1 MPNKVAVDQQAK
13 GMIIELGLLIR
24 DCRGTLS
31 QSQLAKRVGLPR
43 SNMKYIEDG
52 VNAPTAEV
60 YDKLIKEL
68 KPDLQ
73 TRQRMDRLYMAIR
86 KVPPPD
92 ICRTITQNKDLV
104 DAMRKLEGCN
114 LTPKPP
120 VDDPVFLR
128 FTKSLTDEYQNL
140 RENRNKNDIYGMT
153 KSMSK
158 DFPFEDIERIS
169 AWLRYLISNPDSA
182 ESRSVVE
189 PIMDME
195 EQFKT
200 RTNWICRCK
209 NKVRKICVE
218 TFRSSTT
225 TTLARELTTPESSED
240 MERAEKRVK
249 DSRMG
254 KKK

>member
-24 DCRGTLS
+24 DCRRTLS

-73 TRQRMDRLYMAIR
+73 ARQRMDRLYMAIR

-114 LTPKPP
+114 LTSDQIES
-120 VDDPVFLR
+120 VAALFAS
-128 FTKSLTDEYQNL
+128 FQ
-140 RENRNKNDIYGMT
+140 ENSEG
-153 KSMSK
+153 
-158 DFPFEDIERIS
+158 
-169 AWLRYLISNPDSA
+169 
-182 ESRSVVE
+182 E
-189 PIMDME
+189 PI
-195 EQFKT
+195 K
-200 RTNWICRCK
+200 
-209 NKVRKICVE
+209 
-218 TFRSSTT
+218 
-225 TTLARELTTPESSED
+225 
-240 MERAEKRVK
+240 
-249 DSRMG
+249 
-254 KKK
+254 

>member
-31 QSQLAKRVGLPR
+31 QSQLAKGVGLPR

-114 LTPKPP
+114 LTSDQIES
-120 VDDPVFLR
+120 VAALFAS
-128 FTKSLTDEYQNL
+128 FQ
-140 RENRNKNDIYGMT
+140 ENSEG
-153 KSMSK
+153 
-158 DFPFEDIERIS
+158 
-169 AWLRYLISNPDSA
+169 
-182 ESRSVVE
+182 E
-189 PIMDME
+189 PI
-195 EQFKT
+195 K
-200 RTNWICRCK
+200 
-209 NKVRKICVE
+209 
-218 TFRSSTT
+218 
-225 TTLARELTTPESSED
+225 
-240 MERAEKRVK
+240 
-249 DSRMG
+249 
-254 KKK
+254 

>member
-31 QSQLAKRVGLPR
+31 QSQLAQMVGLPR

-73 TRQRMDRLYMAIR
+73 TRRRMDRLYMAIR

-114 LTPKPP
+114 LTPDQIKR
-120 VDDPVFLR
+120 VAALFAS
-128 FTKSLTDEYQNL
+128 FQ
-140 RENRNKNDIYGMT
+140 ENREGEST
-153 KSMSK
+153 K
-158 DFPFEDIERIS
+158 
-169 AWLRYLISNPDSA
+169 
-182 ESRSVVE
+182 
-189 PIMDME
+189 
-195 EQFKT
+195 
-200 RTNWICRCK
+200 
-209 NKVRKICVE
+209 
-218 TFRSSTT
+218 
-225 TTLARELTTPESSED
+225 
-240 MERAEKRVK
+240 
-249 DSRMG
+249 
-254 KKK
+254 

>member
-73 TRQRMDRLYMAIR
+73 ARRRMDRLYMAIR

-92 ICRTITQNKDLV
+92 VCRTITQNKDLV
-104 DAMRKLEGCN
+104 DAIRKLEGCN
-114 LTPKPP
+114 LSP
-120 VDDPVFLR
+120 DQI
-128 FTKSLTDEYQNL
+128 KSVADLFASFQ
-140 RENRNKNDIYGMT
+140 ENREG
-153 KSMSK
+153 
-158 DFPFEDIERIS
+158 
-169 AWLRYLISNPDSA
+169 
-182 ESRSVVE
+182 E
-189 PIMDME
+189 PI
-195 EQFKT
+195 K
-200 RTNWICRCK
+200 
-209 NKVRKICVE
+209 
-218 TFRSSTT
+218 
-225 TTLARELTTPESSED
+225 
-240 MERAEKRVK
+240 
-249 DSRMG
+249 
-254 KKK
+254 

>member
-73 TRQRMDRLYMAIR
+73 ARQRMDRLYMANR

-114 LTPKPP
+114 LTSDQIES
-120 VDDPVFLR
+120 VAALFAS
-128 FTKSLTDEYQNL
+128 FQ
-140 RENRNKNDIYGMT
+140 ENSEG
-153 KSMSK
+153 
-158 DFPFEDIERIS
+158 
-169 AWLRYLISNPDSA
+169 
-182 ESRSVVE
+182 E
-189 PIMDME
+189 PI
-195 EQFKT
+195 K
-200 RTNWICRCK
+200 
-209 NKVRKICVE
+209 
-218 TFRSSTT
+218 
-225 TTLARELTTPESSED
+225 
-240 MERAEKRVK
+240 
-249 DSRMG
+249 
-254 KKK
+254 

>member
-73 TRQRMDRLYMAIR
+73 ARQRMDRLYMAIR

-114 LTPKPP
+114 LTP
-120 VDDPVFLR
+120 DQI
-128 FTKSLTDEYQNL
+128 KSVTALFASF
-140 RENRNKNDIYGMT
+140 RENREGG
-153 KSMSK
+153 
-158 DFPFEDIERIS
+158 
-169 AWLRYLISNPDSA
+169 
-182 ESRSVVE
+182 
-189 PIMDME
+189 PI
-195 EQFKT
+195 K
-200 RTNWICRCK
+200 
-209 NKVRKICVE
+209 
-218 TFRSSTT
+218 
-225 TTLARELTTPESSED
+225 
-240 MERAEKRVK
+240 
-249 DSRMG
+249 
-254 KKK
+254 

>member
-73 TRQRMDRLYMAIR
+73 ARRRMDRLYMAIR

-114 LTPKPP
+114 LTSDQIES
-120 VDDPVFLR
+120 VAALFAS
-128 FTKSLTDEYQNL
+128 FQ
-140 RENRNKNDIYGMT
+140 ENSEG
-153 KSMSK
+153 
-158 DFPFEDIERIS
+158 
-169 AWLRYLISNPDSA
+169 
-182 ESRSVVE
+182 E
-189 PIMDME
+189 PI
-195 EQFKT
+195 K
-200 RTNWICRCK
+200 
-209 NKVRKICVE
+209 
-218 TFRSSTT
+218 
-225 TTLARELTTPESSED
+225 
-240 MERAEKRVK
+240 
-249 DSRMG
+249 
-254 KKK
+254 

>member
-60 YDKLIKEL
+60 YDNLIKEL

-73 TRQRMDRLYMAIR
+73 ARQRMDRLYMAIR

-114 LTPKPP
+114 LTSDQIES
-120 VDDPVFLR
+120 VAALFAS
-128 FTKSLTDEYQNL
+128 FQ
-140 RENRNKNDIYGMT
+140 ENSEG
-153 KSMSK
+153 
-158 DFPFEDIERIS
+158 
-169 AWLRYLISNPDSA
+169 
-182 ESRSVVE
+182 E
-189 PIMDME
+189 PI
-195 EQFKT
+195 K
-200 RTNWICRCK
+200 
-209 NKVRKICVE
+209 
-218 TFRSSTT
+218 
-225 TTLARELTTPESSED
+225 
-240 MERAEKRVK
+240 
-249 DSRMG
+249 
-254 KKK
+254 

>member
-1 MPNKVAVDQQAK
+1 M
-13 GMIIELGLLIR
+13 GSEMCIR
-24 DCRGTLS
+24 DRDI
-31 QSQLAKRVGLPR
+31 AKDTGLP
-43 SNMKYIEDG
+43 I
-52 VNAPTAEV
+52 VEV
-60 YDKLIKEL
+60 EK
-68 KPDLQ
+68 
-73 TRQRMDRLYMAIR
+73 AIR
-86 KVPPPD
+86 GEPVK
-92 ICRTITQNKDLV
+92 
-104 DAMRKLEGCN
+104 RKTMESLCDCISRPYEM
-114 LTPKPP
+114 LRKPP

>member
-73 TRQRMDRLYMAIR
+73 ARQRMDRLYMAIR

-114 LTPKPP
+114 LTPSQIES
-120 VDDPVFLR
+120 VATLFAS
-128 FTKSLTDEYQNL
+128 FQ
-140 RENRNKNDIYGMT
+140 ENREG
-153 KSMSK
+153 
-158 DFPFEDIERIS
+158 
-169 AWLRYLISNPDSA
+169 
-182 ESRSVVE
+182 E
-189 PIMDME
+189 PI
-195 EQFKT
+195 T
-200 RTNWICRCK
+200 
-209 NKVRKICVE
+209 
-218 TFRSSTT
+218 
-225 TTLARELTTPESSED
+225 
-240 MERAEKRVK
+240 
-249 DSRMG
+249 
-254 KKK
+254 

>member
-1 MPNKVAVDQQAK
+1 LPNKVAVDQQAK

-73 TRQRMDRLYMAIR
+73 ARQRMDRLYMAIR

-114 LTPKPP
+114 LTSDQIES
-120 VDDPVFLR
+120 VAALFAS
-128 FTKSLTDEYQNL
+128 FQ
-140 RENRNKNDIYGMT
+140 ENSEG
-153 KSMSK
+153 
-158 DFPFEDIERIS
+158 
-169 AWLRYLISNPDSA
+169 
-182 ESRSVVE
+182 E
-189 PIMDME
+189 PI
-195 EQFKT
+195 K
-200 RTNWICRCK
+200 
-209 NKVRKICVE
+209 
-218 TFRSSTT
+218 
-225 TTLARELTTPESSED
+225 
-240 MERAEKRVK
+240 
-249 DSRMG
+249 
-254 KKK
+254 

>member
-13 GMIIELGLLIR
+13 SMIIELGLLIR

-73 TRQRMDRLYMAIR
+73 TRRRMDRLYMAIR

-104 DAMRKLEGCN
+104 DAMRKLDGCN
-114 LTPKPP
+114 LTP
-120 VDDPVFLR
+120 DQI
-128 FTKSLTDEYQNL
+128 KSVTTLFASFQ
-140 RENRNKNDIYGMT
+140 ENREG
-153 KSMSK
+153 
-158 DFPFEDIERIS
+158 
-169 AWLRYLISNPDSA
+169 
-182 ESRSVVE
+182 E
-189 PIMDME
+189 PI
-195 EQFKT
+195 K
-200 RTNWICRCK
+200 
-209 NKVRKICVE
+209 
-218 TFRSSTT
+218 
-225 TTLARELTTPESSED
+225 
-240 MERAEKRVK
+240 
-249 DSRMG
+249 
-254 KKK
+254 